1 MSNERN
7 NLTDKL
13 VAPEM
18 ETTVK
23 KGEELQVHVEEDQ
36 TPPNYEQE
44 EYWSNEVQSHA
55 ETVEGKRRGSDGG
68 GRGSKWDRGVASS
81 DEDTELTSAYQKVEQ
96 TLAEQQFGIGA
107 LIGENMK

>member
-1 MSNERN
+1 MLNERN
-7 NLTDKL
+7 STDKL
-13 VAPEM
+13 DLM
-18 ETTVK
+18 ERTIK
-23 KGEELQVHVEEDQ
+23 KGEELYVAEDQ

-44 EYWSNEVQSHA
+44 EYWSNEVISHV
-55 ETVEGKRRGSDGG
+55 EKVEGKRRGSG
-68 GRGSKWDRGVASS
+68 GRGSKWDRGGASS